1 VSSRFLYYILQ
12 FRGLIILTMASLIV
26 VTAVLMLLM
35 KDFAWNRKR
44 HLMVMTLFFRMEPRH
59 MVYLAANYIQMMFV
73 FSMMLFS
80 TEVQLS
86 HLVLLLILGVVQA
99 VTIAQP
105 AESIRSLIGCILLY
119 VAFLIVDLL
128 KTYIFEMRFD
138 WRIAFVCGM
147 LYVFL
152 ILYALYFFINSI
164 KCLAARADHEKTEK
178 SHE

>member
-1 VSSRFLYYILQ
+1 
-12 FRGLIILTMASLIV
+12 MASLIV
-26 VTAVLMLLM
+26 ATAVLLILM

-44 HLMVMTLFFRMEPRH
+44 HLMVMTLFFQMKPRH

-73 FSMMLFS
+73 FSMMLFA
-80 TEVQLS
+80 TDVQLS
-86 HLVLLLILGVVQA
+86 HLVLLVILGVVQA
-99 VTIAQP
+99 VAIAQP
-105 AESIRSLIGCILLY
+105 AESVRSLIGCILLY

-138 WRIAFVCGM
+138 WRIACVCAM

-164 KCLAARADHEKTEK
+164 KCLAARAGLEETKEKDRR
-178 SHE
+178 